1 MKRILFFGLL
11 LLAACSQAPVPEAG
25 ADLAAQRLGTRADDA
40 VTSVAVDT
48 KLGAVYVIGSTE
60 GSLDGANKGNTDVF
74 LRRYNRSGKVVWKRQ
89 LGSSGYDGVGGVT
102 TDVQGFVYAG
112 YTLDSSKGTVS
123 KIDKLRSDGALVW
136 SRTVETKTSYGYEPV
151 NVSALAV
158 DKNGNV
164 YAGGAL
170 YETMFLFK
178 YSSKG
183 SWLWTRRVDGGGI
196 FFYPTGIGTDAGGNV
211 YVTANDMDDC
221 CLWNALLKYSPDGT
235 QLFNKTISFK
245 TNELE
250 LTGLQ
255 VQGDALYVSGTK
267 HYNWGGDYDRKYDG
281 DGFVAKYSLSGVKTW
296 QKGFGTGAY
305 DVANGMSVGADG
317 SVYVTGYTYG
327 ALGGVRQG
335 GSDIFLRK
343 FSTGGSTLWT
353 KQIGSKGDDSGY
365 TVAAYSN
372 DELYLV
378 GSAGGALPGGTY
390 RGGYDGFLSR
400 TDGAGKPVWTDQ

>member
-11 LLAACSQAPVPEAG
+11 LLAACSQAPVPG
-25 ADLAAQRLGTRADDA
+25 TDADLVPQQLGTRADDA
-40 VTSVAVDT
+40 ATNVAVDT
-48 KLGAVYVIGSTE
+48 KLGAVYVMGATQ
-60 GSLDGANKGNTDVF
+60 GSLDGANKGYTDVV
-74 LRRYNRSGKVVWKRQ
+74 LRRYNRSGKVIWKRQ
-89 LGSSGYDGVGGVT
+89 LGSSGYDGVGGIT
-102 TDVQGFVYAG
+102 TDAQGFVYAG

-123 KIDKLRSDGALVW
+123 KIDKLRSDGTFVW

-158 DKNGNV
+158 DKEGNV

-170 YETMFLFK
+170 YETMLLFK
-178 YSSKG
+178 HSSKG
-183 SWLWTRRVDGGGI
+183 SWLWTGKVDGGGI

-221 CLWNALLKYSPDGT
+221 CLWNALLKYSPTGK
-235 QLFNKTISFK
+235 QLFYKTINSK
-245 TNELE
+245 TSDFVLN
-250 LTGLQ
+250 GLQ
-255 VQGDALYVSGTK
+255 VQGNALYLVGTK
-267 HYNWGGDYDRKYDG
+267 YYNWAGDYDKKNDA

-296 QKGFGTGAY
+296 QKGFGTSAY
-305 DVANGMSVGADG
+305 DGANGMSVDADG

-335 GSDIFLRK
+335 GGDIFLRK

-353 KQIGSKGDDSGY
+353 KQMGSKGDDAGY
-365 TVAAYSN
+365 AVAAYSK

-390 RGGYDGFLSR
+390 RGGQDGFLRR
-400 TDGAGKPVWTDQ
+400 TDGSGNQVWLDQ